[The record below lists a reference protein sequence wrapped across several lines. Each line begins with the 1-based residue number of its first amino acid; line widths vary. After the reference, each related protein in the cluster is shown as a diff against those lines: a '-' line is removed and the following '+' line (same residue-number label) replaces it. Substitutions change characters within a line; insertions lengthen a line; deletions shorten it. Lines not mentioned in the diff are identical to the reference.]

1 MLSFVRNVKK
11 IFQEEAFA
19 LFLIAILGP
28 FSLFLTL
35 SIASI
40 YSTYSLELPVFVL
53 FSLLLLFTQPKKG
66 WKFALGGLFVLS
78 LFRHFFLKTSH
89 IWELGLESSL
99 SLGVLVTQLSLDQ
112 VKSFVKGFKGEVINH
127 KNLLQEQFQIA
138 ESDKLTWEKQK
149 VIYGKKEELLQE
161 EILKLQKE
169 NTDIQQIKEV
179 LAKNLEE
186 LSIDNQDLSLE
197 KAKAVVESRRNSALL
212 QEVQEELLA
221 LQNKETLYQEKQ
233 NLLTRLNQVR
243 VENYQLHL
251 QIDALRHQRNLISHS
266 VGSSEEVERLKLQ
279 LEQTSLALQ
288 EAKKEK
294 NDLSLEIDL
303 QEKTQR
309 LQEQE
314 EKVEELTQMLKN
326 HREELTNLRKVRSSY
341 HQLKVQ
347 FEEKKK
353 VLHLA
358 RKEIFQLNTEKETLE
373 KREIEKEYEQEKIL
387 QDQFAEYS
395 FLEVLVEQLE
405 KENQMLTSWLEKS

>member
-1 MLSFVRNVKK
+1 
-11 IFQEEAFA
+11 
-19 LFLIAILGP
+19 
-28 FSLFLTL
+28 
-35 SIASI
+35 
-40 YSTYSLELPVFVL
+40 
-53 FSLLLLFTQPKKG
+53 
-66 WKFALGGLFVLS
+66 
-78 LFRHFFLKTSH
+78 
-89 IWELGLESSL
+89 
-99 SLGVLVTQLSLDQ
+99 
-112 VKSFVKGFKGEVINH
+112 
-127 KNLLQEQFQIA
+127 
-138 ESDKLTWEKQK
+138 
-149 VIYGKKEELLQE
+149 
-161 EILKLQKE
+161 
-169 NTDIQQIKEV
+169 
-179 LAKNLEE
+179 
-186 LSIDNQDLSLE
+186 
-197 KAKAVVESRRNSALL
+197 
-212 QEVQEELLA
+212 
-221 LQNKETLYQEKQ
+221 
-233 NLLTRLNQVR
+233 
-243 VENYQLHL
+243 
-251 QIDALRHQRNLISHS
+251 
-266 VGSSEEVERLKLQ
+266 LQ